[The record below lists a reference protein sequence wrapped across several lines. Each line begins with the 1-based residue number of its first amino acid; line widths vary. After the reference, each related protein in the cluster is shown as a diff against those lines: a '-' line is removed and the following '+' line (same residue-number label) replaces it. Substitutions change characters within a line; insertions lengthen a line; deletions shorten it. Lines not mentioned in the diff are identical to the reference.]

1 MMGDL
6 RGLSLTLR
14 ASLPEASTLRLGQ
27 TLTLPVQRDNEGA
40 FLRLGEQRIPL
51 PPTSGLTEGQ
61 RVQVT
66 LRQEGNQARIEV
78 TPLPPTPTAEA
89 AALAPKPDTSA
100 LMRLLPGLLQKLAP
114 TVPLDSAA
122 SILPQQL
129 PPTAAQA
136 APVLQLLLSPGT
148 PAPAV
153 ATVLQWLGA
162 AKQSGKLSDA
172 TLAAVS
178 SLLDTAPEADEAMLT
193 ALKSLANAAR
203 TEAALAQGSPPDAD
217 DLRTLLA
224 ALLEDDG
231 LRAFVKEQG
240 GEKEFREAA
249 RTLLSR
255 LDAGAAAN
263 LHGLERGY
271 TFFEIPFAW
280 QLGFQRAQVHV
291 FADGQGKTGTK
302 SAPATVVLD
311 LSLDTLGPVWVQL
324 RRDKQSTDCDLC
336 AKWESTCDALHA
348 ERDNLTAQLTEA
360 GLPAPRVRV
369 LPWREADR
377 TERLAALLAPARPLD
392 VGV

>member
-14 ASLPEASTLRLGQ
+14 ASLPENASLRPGQ
-27 TLTLPVQRDNEGA
+27 TLTLPVQRDAEGA
-40 FLRLGEQRIPL
+40 FLRLGEQRVPL
-51 PPTSGLTEGQ
+51 PQNSGLNEGQ
-61 RVQVT
+61 RVQAT
-66 LRQEGNQARIEV
+66 LRQEGTTTRIEV
-78 TPLPPTPTAEA
+78 APLPATTPSETAP
-89 AALAPKPDTSA
+89 LAPKPDTSA

-114 TVPLDSAA
+114 AGSVESAA

-129 PPTAAQA
+129 PPTAAQTS
-136 APVLQLLLSPGT
+136 PVLQLLLSPGT

-162 AKQSGKLSDA
+162 ARQSGKMSDA
-172 TLAAVS
+172 TLTAMSA
-178 SLLDTAPEADEAMLT
+178 LLDTAPEADDTMLT
-193 ALKSLANAAR
+193 ALKSLAHATRNEAR
-203 TEAALAQGSPPDAD
+203 LAQGSPPGAD

-249 RTLLSR
+249 RALLSR
-255 LDAGAAAN
+255 LDAGATAN

-291 FADGQGKTGTK
+291 FSEGEAKGGAKR
-302 SAPATVVLD
+302 APATVVLD
-311 LSLDTLGPVWVQL
+311 LSLDTLGPLWVQL
-324 RRDKQSTDCDLC
+324 RRDTHSTDCDLC
-336 AKWESTCDALHA
+336 AEWESTRDALHA
-348 ERDNLTAQLTEA
+348 ERDSLAAQLAEA

-369 LPWREADR
+369 MPWREADR
-377 TERLAALLAPARPLD
+377 PERLAALLAPPRPLD
-392 VGV
+392 VGA